1 MTRARYH
8 YATKNV
14 LKSQIQIRND
24 RMAEAIS
31 TDNDRNL
38 WEEVHKMKRSHKLLP
53 DIIDGVK
60 ESENISKLFFDKNKE
75 LFNSVSYDDFKM
87 NEIKYEIDE
96 LIDKEIDKDSNYIS
110 NDNLINFTVQDVID
124 VIEELKSGKSE
135 ESGLFTDHFKHAPH
149 RLFCN
154 TYMPF

>member
-8 YATKNV
+8 YVTKNV

-60 ESENISKLFFDKNKE
+60 GLENISKLFFDKNKK
-75 LFNSVSYDDFKM
+75 LFNS
-87 NEIKYEIDE
+87 N
-96 LIDKEIDKDSNYIS
+96 
-110 NDNLINFTVQDVID
+110 
-124 VIEELKSGKSE
+124 
-135 ESGLFTDHFKHAPH
+135 
-149 RLFCN
+149 
-154 TYMPF
+154 